1 MTSLPTAPSA
11 TKAKQ
16 HGKQNRTRL
25 GLQTFP
31 QTLLQSP
38 NAYPMKFL
46 IYPMILGQLTL
57 CSGARKQWRFTATDA
72 LAPRACPMPEI
83 VLE

>member
-1 MTSLPTAPSA
+1 
-11 TKAKQ
+11 
-16 HGKQNRTRL
+16 
-25 GLQTFP
+25 
-31 QTLLQSP
+31 
-38 NAYPMKFL
+38 MKFL